1 MAALIRLLLLIRM
14 MVWRLVVQF
23 EPCLYD
29 VAAER
34 LRKAQALAE
43 LFRVV
48 AVGEDR
54 VVESLKCMISRREGP
69 TRHHS

>member
-1 MAALIRLLLLIRM
+1 MAALIQLLLLTRM

-23 EPCLYD
+23 ETCLYD
-29 VAAER
+29 VASER

-43 LFRVV
+43 PLQTA

-54 VVESLKCMISRREGP
+54 VVDSLKCTISRREGP